1 MTVQGQHSSGL
12 TSLTPEGRAAHVWT
26 PGQELAAKL
35 LFGGLG
41 CMIAV
46 VFTHP
51 VDVIKTRLQ
60 LQGEAIATT
69 TITSV
74 VLPSSSTSVLA
85 ATHTLHPTAASSPT
99 AGGAVM
105 RAATTPATTVTATQT
120 TQTLRLIPLLRQIL
134 RTEGPRVFVAGLAPA
149 VLRESIYSTIRL
161 GSYDY
166 FKGIYSGMGATG
178 LRGGEETTTLVK
190 LMSGLTS
197 GMIGS
202 AIANP
207 TDLIKVRL
215 QAFWPSGK
223 PRYASIA
230 DACRSVYIEEG
241 IPGLYRGVVPTAARA
256 MVVTASQLA
265 SYDTTKHWLLK
276 LRDSQGQARF
286 HEGYLTH
293 FCASTFAGLVCSI
306 STSPIDTVKVRYMN
320 QQFNAQGK
328 GHLYRSAIDCA
339 IKTVQREGPLA
350 LYKGFLMCWLRLG
363 PHTML
368 SLMIFEKLRSFVGLN
383 PV

>member
-1 MTVQGQHSSGL
+1 
-12 TSLTPEGRAAHVWT
+12 
-26 PGQELAAKL
+26 
-35 LFGGLG
+35 
-41 CMIAV
+41 MIAV

-207 TDLIKVRL
+207 TDLIKGKRL
-215 QAFWPSGK
+215 ISFLFFSPTLWNQDSLSNYLPSFHVSSFFFLL
-223 PRYASIA
+223 PR
-230 DACRSVYIEEG
+230 IE
-241 IPGLYRGVVPTAARA
+241 GL
-256 MVVTASQLA
+256 SL
-265 SYDTTKHWLLK
+265 SLK
-276 LRDSQGQARF
+276 LWFPLQQKEGVANCAATSQ
-286 HEGYLTH
+286 
-293 FCASTFAGLVCSI
+293 
-306 STSPIDTVKVRYMN
+306 SP
-320 QQFNAQGK
+320 
-328 GHLYRSAIDCA
+328 
-339 IKTVQREGPLA
+339 
-350 LYKGFLMCWLRLG
+350 
-363 PHTML
+363 
-368 SLMIFEKLRSFVGLN
+368 
-383 PV
+383 

>member
-60 LQGEAIATT
+60 LQGEAIAAVTT
-69 TITSV
+69 TSV

-85 ATHTLHPTAASSPT
+85 ATHTLHPTTTSSPT

-105 RAATTPATTVTATQT
+105 RAAITPATTVTATQT

-149 VLRESIYSTIRL
+149 VLRESIYSTIRF

-166 FKGIYSGMGATG
+166 FKGIYSGMGAAG

-207 TDLIKVRL
+207 TDLIK
-215 QAFWPSGK
+215 GK
-223 PRYASIA
+223 PLLFFSLPFLFFLSPTLQTQDSLSIYPPSFYMLSFFSLLP
-230 DACRSVYIEEG
+230 RIE
-241 IPGLYRGVVPTAARA
+241 GLSLSQIMVSSPT
-256 MVVTASQLA
+256 
-265 SYDTTKHWLLK
+265 
-276 LRDSQGQARF
+276 
-286 HEGYLTH
+286 
-293 FCASTFAGLVCSI
+293 
-306 STSPIDTVKVRYMN
+306 KVRSCKCMTTS
-320 QQFNAQGK
+320 QK
-328 GHLYRSAIDCA
+328 SVLIPDLPVPLYLPDKINSPPAGI
-339 IKTVQREGPLA
+339 LA
-350 LYKGFLMCWLRLG
+350 
-363 PHTML
+363 
-368 SLMIFEKLRSFVGLN
+368 
-383 PV
+383 